1 MDVDQK
7 DRGAEFITPLGANV
21 LALTALSFHEE
32 LSAEFFGTVDCIS
45 SDFEIDAK
53 TLLGKNVSVKLLL
66 PEGERFFNAIV
77 TEFHFTGSDGT
88 SANYRA
94 VLKPWTWVMA
104 QRTDCRIFQDMTA
117 PEIIEEVISTAGFAE
132 FFDKKALSD
141 EYAKREYCVQ
151 YNESDTNFVYRLME
165 EEGIAS
171 FFVHSDSKH
180 MLTLSDWNDDFEP
193 MSGYETLPFFPEQ
206 GQQRAEGE
214 HIYSWH
220 LRNALTSGA
229 HATTDYDFKI
239 PRKDMS
245 VSSSAP
251 DGHTH
256 DEREVYDWPGRFV
269 ERADGERYTK
279 LRREM
284 LQSRRERISGRANAK
299 GMSAGHLFTLEN
311 FPRANQNR
319 AYLLLSVEHN
329 FRVTD
334 YRSGAAAGQWYE
346 CSFTCSDPKLLY
358 RPSRTA
364 NRPQIV
370 GPQTALVVGPDGEEI
385 WTDEH
390 GRIKVQFHWDRY
402 GENDENSSCWIRVS
416 QSWAG
421 KAWGGQFIPRIG
433 MEVLVEFLEGDP
445 DRPLCTG
452 AVYNGDNPYPFTLP
466 ENKTQS
472 GIRSNST
479 KDATGAN
486 ELLFEDMTEMENI
499 FVHAQKDYTERVLN
513 TRTTRVDS
521 HDVRSVGDNEYIT
534 VDKASHRHVG
544 NTSINIV
551 GDTGPAAT
559 LTCIQAAATLGDT
572 VYSLGKAATLPG
584 TSPGKKTG
592 LVALGIFTGW
602 LAGGIANNYAEFLDP
617 DFHALTAGE
626 DPIAD
631 AGRALNV
638 GGQALGDGAK
648 SAPISFGVNV
658 DLIGAAD
665 AKIVG
670 GAQIEV
676 VGAFK
681 IDNVGINHVEG
692 IGYNHHAKIGKDQ
705 LIQIGNDQDM
715 KIANDRKIHVGKNV
729 EEVYGEDHTLNVG
742 DEQFIK
748 VEKKAQMQVGK
759 EYKILAGEKFLGESK
774 VWEMYSDKSIKMSA
788 PGGFIE
794 ITKSGILI
802 RGKKVKIEGKRVDF
816 KKKGGGKGT
825 TCLKG
830 MAKTATPF
838 VK

>member
-402 GENDENSSCWIRVS
+402 GESDENSSCWIRVS

-479 KDATGAN
+479 KNAVGFNAVR
-486 ELLFEDMTEMENI
+486 FEDMKGGEQVFI
-499 FVHAQKDYTERVLN
+499 HAQKDQDIIVNDELREWVGKDLHQMVENDRVMEAKA
-513 TRTTRVDS
+513 DAS
-521 HDVRSVGDNEYIT
+521 DSVGENRIDATGKTHAMSVGKDSSLSVGKKHSIVAGESSYI
-534 VDKASHRHVG
+534 KA
-544 NTSINIV
+544 
-551 GDTGPAAT
+551 
-559 LTCIQAAATLGDT
+559 
-572 VYSLGKAATLPG
+572 GKAAVFE
-584 TSPGKKTG
+584 S
-592 LVALGIFTGW
+592 
-602 LAGGIANNYAEFLDP
+602 GG
-617 DFHALTAGE
+617 
-626 DPIAD
+626 
-631 AGRALNV
+631 
-638 GGQALGDGAK
+638 
-648 SAPISFGVNV
+648 
-658 DLIGAAD
+658 DLIIKAPSGFIRIGSD
-665 AKIVG
+665 GITIQGSKVNINSG
-670 GAQIEV
+670 GSPFNGV
-676 VGAFK
+676 
-681 IDNVGINHVEG
+681 
-692 IGYNHHAKIGKDQ
+692 
-705 LIQIGNDQDM
+705 
-715 KIANDRKIHVGKNV
+715 
-729 EEVYGEDHTLNVG
+729 T
-742 DEQFIK
+742 
-748 VEKKAQMQVGK
+748 
-759 EYKILAGEKFLGESK
+759 GESHTARTP
-774 VWEMYSDKSIKMSA
+774 DKARDKA
-788 PGGFIE
+788 
-794 ITKSGILI
+794 
-802 RGKKVKIEGKRVDF
+802 
-816 KKKGGGKGT
+816 
-825 TCLKG
+825 
-830 MAKTATPF
+830 
-838 VK
+838 

>member
-284 LQSRRERISGRANAK
+284 LQSGRERISGRANAK

-402 GENDENSSCWIRVS
+402 GESDENSSCWIRVS

-551 GDTGPAAT
+551 GGTGPSAT
-559 LTCIQAAATLGDT
+559 LSAAAQLVHFGAGMTFLATSKEITGSAGGAAKGLTIGAVAGYLGG
-572 VYSLGKAATLPG
+572 LGANAYAAHVQTDF
-584 TSPGKKTG
+584 GK
-592 LVALGIFTGW
+592 LVAGQ
-602 LAGGIANNYAEFLDP
+602 
-617 DFHALTAGE
+617 

-631 AGRALNV
+631 AGRELISS
-638 GGQALGDGAK
+638 GQLLGDGT
-648 SAPISFGVNV
+648 SCSPLPFGTNV
-658 DLIGAAD
+658 DSVGVTNVRL
-665 AKIVG
+665 VG
-670 GAQIEV
+670 GIDITSVAGLKSSFTGIHHIKG
-676 VGAFK
+676 VGFNDYLK
-681 IDNVGINHVEG
+681 VGKDQTI
-692 IGYNHHAKIGKDQ
+692 KIGKTQKVD
-705 LIQIGNDQDM
+705 IGEDQDTTIG
-715 KIANDRKIHVGKNV
+715 KDRTINV
-729 EEVYGEDHTLNVG
+729 GED
-742 DEQFIK
+742 EFKKI
-748 VEKKAQMQVGK
+748 EKKAQMQVGK

-825 TCLKG
+825 ACLKG

>member
-7 DRGAEFITPLGANV
+7 DRGAEFITPLGANT
-21 LALTALSFHEE
+21 LALTNFNFSEE
-32 LSAEFFGTVDCIS
+32 LSAEFYGSVDCIS
-45 SDFEIDAK
+45 DNFEIDAK
-53 TLLGKNVSVKLLL
+53 TLLGKNVAVKLNLM
-66 PEGERFFNAIV
+66 EGERHFNAIV

-88 SANYRA
+88 SAHYRA
-94 VLKPWTWVMA
+94 VLQPWTWVMA

-117 PEIIEEVISTAGFAE
+117 PEIIEEVIKTAGFAD
-132 FFDKKALSD
+132 FLDTKALSD
-141 EYAKREYCVQ
+141 EYATREYCVQ
-151 YNESDTNFVYRLME
+151 YNESDTNFIYRLME

-171 FFVHSDSKH
+171 YFVHTDSKH
-180 MLTLSDWNDDFEP
+180 TLTLSDWNDDFEP
-193 MSGYETLPFFPEQ
+193 MSGYETLKFFPEQ

-214 HIYSWH
+214 HVYSWH

-239 PRKDMS
+239 PRKDMA

-256 DEREVYDWPGRFV
+256 DDREVFDWPGRFV

-284 LQSRRERISGRANAK
+284 LQSGRERITGRANAK
-299 GMSAGHLFTLEN
+299 GLSAGHLFTLEN
-311 FPRANQNR
+311 FPRGDQNR
-319 AYLLLSVEHN
+319 SYLLLSVDHS

-334 YRSGAAAGQWYE
+334 YRSGGSTEQWYE

-358 RPSRTA
+358 RPSRIA
-364 NRPQIV
+364 RRPQIV
-370 GPQTALVVGPDGEEI
+370 GPQTAVVVGPEGEEI
-385 WTDEH
+385 WVDEH

-416 QSWAG
+416 QNWAG
-421 KAWGGQFIPRIG
+421 KAWGGQFIPRID
-433 MEVLVEFLEGDP
+433 MEVLVEFLDGDP

-466 ENKTQS
+466 DNKTQS

-513 TRTTRVDS
+513 TRTTRIDS

-551 GDTGPAAT
+551 GGTGPGTLVATAMGVAQLGMAGEFLMKAQALPGSSQMKAAG
-559 LTCIQAAATLGDT
+559 LAAAG
-572 VYSLGKAATLPG
+572 VVGG
-584 TSPGKKTG
+584 W
-592 LVALGIFTGW
+592 ALGMG
-602 LAGGIANNYAEFLDP
+602 ANYLSEHTAP
-617 DFHALTAGE
+617 DFDNIINGE
-626 DPIAD
+626 NPIDD
-631 AGRALNV
+631 AGRTLNTS
-638 GGQALGDGAK
+638 GQALGDGTL
-648 SAPISFGVNV
+648 SAPISLGTDINI
-658 DLIGAAD
+658 IGAAHVN
-665 AKIVG
+665 IVG
-670 GAQIEV
+670 GVSLET
-676 VGAFK
+676 VGAYK
-681 IDNVGINHVEG
+681 IDHVAINHVRG
-692 IGYNHHAKIGKDQ
+692 VGFHQYTKIGKTQTLKIGTIQKVDIGEDQ
-705 LIQIGNDQDM
+705 HIV
-715 KIANDRKIHVGKNV
+715 VGKNRTV
-729 EEVYGEDHTLNVG
+729 NVG
-742 DEQFIK
+742 DEEFKKID
-748 VEKKAQMQVGK
+748 KKAQMQVGK
-759 EYKILAGEKFLGESK
+759 DYKILAGEKFLGESK

-794 ITKSGILI
+794 ITTSGILI

>member
-7 DRGAEFITPLGANV
+7 DRGAEFITPLGTNT
-21 LALTALSFHEE
+21 LALTTFNFNEE

-53 TLLGKNVSVKLLL
+53 SLLGKNVAIKLNLM
-66 PEGERFFNAIV
+66 EGERYFNAIV

-88 SANYRA
+88 NANYRA

-104 QRTDCRIFQDMTA
+104 QRTDCRIYQDMTA
-117 PEIIEEVISTAGFAE
+117 PEIIEDVIKTAGFVD
-132 FFDKKALSD
+132 FLDTKALSD

-151 YNESDTNFVYRLME
+151 YNESDTNFIYRLME

-180 MLTLSDWNDDFEP
+180 VLTLSDWNDDFEP
-193 MSGYETLPFFPEQ
+193 MSGYETLKFFPEQ

-214 HIYSWH
+214 HVYSWH

-229 HATTDYDFKI
+229 HATIDYDFKI
-239 PRKDMS
+239 PGKDMA

-251 DGHTH
+251 DGHMH
-256 DEREVYDWPGRFV
+256 DDREIFDWPGRFV

-284 LQSRRERISGRANAK
+284 LQSGRERITGRANAK
-299 GMSAGHLFTLEN
+299 GLSAGHLFTLES
-311 FPRANQNR
+311 FPRADQNR
-319 AYLLLSVEHN
+319 AYLLLSVDHS

-334 YRSGAAAGQWYE
+334 YRSGGSKGQWYE

-364 NRPQIV
+364 HRPRIV
-370 GPQTALVVGPDGEEI
+370 GPQTALVVGPEGEEI
-385 WTDEH
+385 WVDEH

-402 GENDENSSCWIRVS
+402 GERNENSSCWLRVS

-421 KAWGGQFIPRIG
+421 KAWGGQFIPRMG

-513 TRTTRVDS
+513 TRTTRIDS
-521 HDVRSVGDNEYIT
+521 HDVRSIGDNEYVV

-551 GDTGPAAT
+551 GGTGPSAT
-559 LTCIQAAATLGDT
+559 LSAAANLVHFGQGMTFLATSQEIKG
-572 VYSLGKAATLPG
+572 SAGSAGKALTIGAIAGYVLGAGVNAYATQQQ
-584 TSPGKKTG
+584 TDFGK
-592 LVALGIFTGW
+592 LV
-602 LAGGIANNYAEFLDP
+602 
-617 DFHALTAGE
+617 AGE
-626 DPIAD
+626 DPIID
-631 AGRALNV
+631 AGRNLITS
-638 GGQALGDGAK
+638 GQALGDGTS
-648 SAPISFGVNV
+648 SAVLPFGTNIDSIGISNV
-658 DLIGAAD
+658 KL
-665 AKIVG
+665 VG
-670 GAQIEV
+670 GIDIASIGGLSSTYTGIHDIKG
-676 VGAFK
+676 VGF
-681 IDNVGINHVEG
+681 NQ
-692 IGYNHHAKIGKDQ
+692 YTKIGKDQ
-705 LIQIGNDQDM
+705 TIKIGKTQKLDIGDNHH
-715 KIANDRKIHVGKNV
+715 IVVGENR
-729 EEVYGEDHTLNVG
+729 TINVG
-742 DEQFIK
+742 DEEFKKI
-748 VEKKAQMQVGK
+748 EKKAQMQVGK
-759 EYKILAGEKFLGESK
+759 EYKVLVGEKFLGESK

-794 ITKSGILI
+794 IGTKGILI

-816 KKKGGGKGT
+816 KKKGGGQGT
-825 TCLKG
+825 TCLKR